1 MTLSDSTNIDFD
13 VSGYYHGKEACNIHI
28 LDNIEK
34 FAPASF
40 KGKKIEVNVL
50 YEEQAIEIFALGV
63 GIITKPVDILK
74 LDAQSFVSTVKSM
87 ISSKVK

>member
-1 MTLSDSTNIDFD
+1 MPSSFR
-13 VSGYYHGKEACNIHI
+13 GK
-28 LDNIEK
+28 NIE
-34 FAPASF
+34 
-40 KGKKIEVNVL
+40 VHVL
-50 YEEQAIEIFALGV
+50 YEESAIEIFALDV